1 MYLCVGNPIHVY
13 WDAEAT
19 RTQPVLP
26 IWQLCGC
33 GPPIAHSVHSGTH
46 THTAVKCLTHTGR
59 PHAWP
64 LAVCGWHVDEQVLR
78 ASPCWHPIAIY
89 WDLQFHRQPLCPNMT
104 SVWVA
109 GMSPQTHPVCVLG
122 PAPTRCMDMDVTLGD
137 SSCVR
142 VATCPNRQQ
151 QDPPRRDARNTCAS
165 LCLQNTAQHGAHI

>member
-1 MYLCVGNPIHVY
+1 MSIGMQRPHGHSQCSQFDSSVGAGPRSLTVCIQGH
-13 WDAEAT
+13 T
-19 RTQPVLP
+19 PTQPSNASFTQGDYMHDPWPCVAGTWMNRCIPVLASNCY
-26 IWQLCGC
+26 L
-33 GPPIAHSVHSGTH
+33 
-46 THTAVKCLTHTGR
+46 LR
-59 PHAWP
+59 
-64 LAVCGWHVDEQVLR
+64 LAVSQTE
-78 ASPCWHPIAIY
+78 
-89 WDLQFHRQPLCPNMT
+89 PLCPNMT

-151 QDPPRRDARNTCAS
+151 QDPPRRDARNTCAF

>member
-19 RTQPVLP
+19 QTQPVLP

-33 GPPIAHSVHSGTH
+33 GSLIAHSVHSGTH
-46 THTAVKCLTHTGR
+46 PHSCQMPHSHRAITCITPGRVWLARGWTGAACIPVLASNCYLLR
-59 PHAWP
+59 
-64 LAVCGWHVDEQVLR
+64 LAVSQTE
-78 ASPCWHPIAIY
+78 
-89 WDLQFHRQPLCPNMT
+89 PLCPNMT

-109 GMSPQTHPVCVLG
+109 GMSPQTHPVCVWG
-122 PAPTRCMDMDVTLGD
+122 PAPTRCMDMVVTLGD

-151 QDPPRRDARNTCAS
+151 
-165 LCLQNTAQHGAHI
+165 